1 MIRICFRLMLQG
13 LKDMRRNF
21 WSQAMALG
29 AVTLVVFL
37 AGLFLMLLNTLD
49 NELSTS
55 RGEIVIQVY
64 WKQGMDPTSMLAQWE
79 EISHL
84 PGLVSWSTYTPD
96 EALSALSS
104 RIGQSGSLDISF
116 LKGRSPLPGTA
127 VLNFQPREQEK
138 DYDLWLNQTLE
149 YLKAIPGIERV
160 VANPLREELARV
172 WRSISR
178 QVMIPSICL
187 MAGILALVVG
197 NTIRLTLVSRATEI
211 EILQL
216 VGAENWY
223 VRLPLITSGGALG
236 LAGGILGLALVFLVH
251 WQLKDLYLPPLV
263 TELKFIPALQVIML
277 LGIPASMGVIGSFL
291 AVRNPVHQ
299 EPPNLEG

>member
-1 MIRICFRLMLQG
+1 MLGICFRLIIQG

-21 WSQAMALG
+21 WSQFLALG

-37 AGLFLMLLNTLD
+37 AGLFLMVLNTLD

-55 RGEIVIQVY
+55 RGEVVIQVY
-64 WKQGMDPTSMLAQWE
+64 WQQGMEVGSMRAQWE
-79 EISHL
+79 ELSHL

-96 EALSALSS
+96 EALSALSN
-104 RIGQSGSLDISF
+104 RIGQSGGVDMSF

-127 VLNFQPREQEK
+127 VLNFQPREE
-138 DYDLWLNQTLE
+138 DYELWLEQTTK
-149 YLKAIPGIERV
+149 YLKSMSGVERV

-172 WRSISR
+172 WRSVSR
-178 QVMIPSICL
+178 QIMIPSICL
-187 MAGILALVVG
+187 LAGVLALVVG

-223 VRLPLITSGGALG
+223 VRLPLLTSGSSLGFMGGALG
-236 LAGGILGLALVFLVH
+236 LGLLFFVH
-251 WQLKDLYLPPLV
+251 WQLEGLYLPPLV
-263 TELKFIPALQVIML
+263 TNLRFVPIPQILML
-277 LGIPASMGVIGSFL
+277 LGIPTLMGFVGSYL
-291 AVRNPVHQ
+291 AVRNPVH
-299 EPPNLEG
+299 EPTPNAD